1 MIEDFKNVIIT
12 FGLIAIVFMQGSYS
26 YEKKI
31 QNDIIIAIQQENV
44 QRIKNTAVTATEKD
58 LLQNQL
64 NQQQELIN
72 QQAAQD
78 SITTISDQKSNLPN
92 TNVSNKT
99 QEEIQIE
106 ADRIAQQKAL
116 LLREQQDQA
125 ALKQKAQALAAKRMK
140 TAALARAKATTPSS
154 RQSRAS

>member
-12 FGLIAIVFMQGSYS
+12 FGLIAIVFLQGSYS
-26 YEKKI
+26 YERKI
-31 QNDIIIAIQQENV
+31 QNDIIIAIQQENI

-72 QQAAQD
+72 QQSTQD
-78 SITTISDQKSNLPN
+78 SITTLSDQKSNLPN

-99 QEEIQIE
+99 QEEIKIE

-116 LLREQQDQA
+116 LLAKQQAQA
-125 ALKQKAQALAAKRMK
+125 ALKKAQTLAAKRVQ

>member
-12 FGLIAIVFMQGSYS
+12 FGLIAIVFLQGSYS
-26 YEKKI
+26 YERKI

-44 QRIKNTAVTATEKD
+44 QRIKNTVVTATEKD

-72 QQAAQD
+72 QQIPQNPPVIPNVQKNNLTTA
-78 SITTISDQKSNLPN
+78 TIS
-92 TNVSNKT
+92 NKIQ
-99 QEEIQIE
+99 QELQDK
-106 ADRIAQQKAL
+106 ADA
-116 LLREQQDQA
+116 
-125 ALKQKAQALAAKRMK
+125 KQKAQALAIRQAQIQAAIITKQQAQVLATQKAKVAQRTK
-140 TAALARAKATTPSS
+140 ITTPS